1 MLHSSRLTSMWQR
14 DLQALNR
21 RSLNYFSESMKVRFY
36 LLDLFIVQLLLS
48 LIMSVTFMVLVSPGS
63 SSCFLSVVT
72 SHPVFVL
79 LLPWRLS
86 FKHFWSHREKHF
98 CLWKV
103 QKELILSILL
113 GNLLADPTGEST
125 VHWYQRWRCSG
136 RWRSCQSAETGM
148 GRDEFWSTR
157 WSLTRVE
164 SMSFFVLQEFLDEE
178 EQVWSDRWGHAH
190 WHTAHT
196 HTWMLEC
203 SQSSTL
209 HLDVSFHSCVIST
222 TK

>member
-1 MLHSSRLTSMWQR
+1 
-14 DLQALNR
+14 
-21 RSLNYFSESMKVRFY
+21 
-36 LLDLFIVQLLLS
+36 
-48 LIMSVTFMVLVSPGS
+48 MVLVSSGS

-79 LLPWRLS
+79 LLPWRLC

-103 QKELILSILL
+103 QKELMLSVLS

-136 RWRSCQSAETGM
+136 RWRSCQSAGTGM

-164 SMSFFVLQEFLDEE
+164 SMSFFVLQEFLDKRNRCDQTGEATPTDT
-178 EQVWSDRWGHAH
+178 Q
-190 WHTAHT
+190 HT
-196 HTWMLEC
+196 HTHDDTWMLEC
-203 SQSSTL
+203 TQSSTL